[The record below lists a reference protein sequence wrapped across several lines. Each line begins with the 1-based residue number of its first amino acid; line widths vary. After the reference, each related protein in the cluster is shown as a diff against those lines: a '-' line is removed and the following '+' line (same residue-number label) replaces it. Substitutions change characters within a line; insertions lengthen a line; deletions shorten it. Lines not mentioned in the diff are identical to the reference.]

1 MNQELYKSMVI
12 FNGKLT
18 DLVQHLNTEA
28 IPNLSPSPKKKKRK
42 NNHNLILDL
51 LNQYIYNFMADSEQ
65 MP

>member
-28 IPNLSPSPKKKKRK
+28 IPYLSYSLKKIEK
-42 NNHNLILDL
+42 NNPAFILAL
-51 LNQYIYNFMADSEQ
+51 LNHIYIFMADSEQ
-65 MP
+65 IP

>member
-28 IPNLSPSPKKKKRK
+28 IPNLSYSPPQKKPKKNKPAF
-42 NNHNLILDL
+42 ILDL
-51 LNQYIYNFMADSEQ
+51 LNQYI
-65 MP
+65 

>member
-1 MNQELYKSMVI
+1 MVI

-28 IPNLSPSPKKKKRK
+28 IPNLSPPKKNEK
-42 NNHNLILDL
+42 NNHNFILDL

>member
-28 IPNLSPSPKKKKRK
+28 IPNLSYPPPQKKNEK
-42 NNHNLILDL
+42 NNPAFILDL
-51 LNQYIYNFMADSEQ
+51 LNQYIYFYG
-65 MP
+65 